1 VQSPVRIESAT
12 ALTFI
17 LILLMRKRRVLKN
30 NTQVPEKIGMLIPQ
44 FPGQTHIFFWR
55 EILELQKMGVNV
67 TLFSTRPPPAGLIS
81 HRWSQDAMV
90 RTNYLVDTNP
100 VNAAM
105 ALVRFPWAALRQDL
119 RHEPREFL
127 KDILLSLPAARR
139 LAKAC
144 KAAGITHVHAHSA
157 RRAATIA
164 ALAKVIWGLD
174 YSVTLHGPMSDYGPG
189 QGFKWR
195 HARFGTV
202 ITRKLMREL
211 GEALGDD
218 LPKHLYLQPMGVDTD
233 ELTRTTPYEAPV
245 EGGPLRLFS
254 CGRLNIV
261 KGHQDVMEA
270 VKLLRDRGIDAKL
283 EIAGQDD
290 DGGAGYYGVLAAK
303 IKELG
308 LEAHVTLLG
317 AIDAEAVQEKL
328 LAAHIFVLA
337 SWHEPLGVAYMEAMS
352 CAVPTVGTDAG
363 GVPELIT
370 HDENG
375 VLVPPKDPEALAD
388 TLASL
393 AATPERLMA
402 LSVAGRTTIVE
413 GFSSRKGAQTLLQ
426 GLAETD

>member
-1 VQSPVRIESAT
+1 
-12 ALTFI
+12 
-17 LILLMRKRRVLKN
+17 
-30 NTQVPEKIGMLIPQ
+30 MLIPQ

-388 TLASL
+388 MLASL

-402 LSVAGRTTIVE
+402 LSVAGRKTIVE
-413 GFSSRKGAQTLLQ
+413 GFSSRKGAQTLVQ